1 MLTTS
6 LAWVGHGSIGLG
18 QSGADHTALI
28 SPIFCVRQLLCAAAW
43 LGIRRLIER
52 PPIGQRPL
60 TATAVNSELPPPE

>member
-28 SPIFCVRQLLCAAAW
+28 SPIFCVRQRG
-43 LGIRRLIER
+43 LGFGALSNALQ
-52 PPIGQRPL
+52 PVKAL
-60 TATAVNSELPPPE
+60 